1 MKLKLVATINK
12 NAINDPMNPVKL
24 PPQFWEVKPKI
35 DELASTLTFEQIK
48 EIVEVGAKELKEK
61 HGISITQEEINQ
73 IIDEL
78 KDFKTAGLTDRVDR
92 IVSRVVYVLMFLMG
106 VIAHAKGQA
115 KFAPGSS
122 INEMQLGL
130 FQQISGIGLITVSA
144 LTAYLLEYWFKKDK
158 K

>member
-24 PPQFWEVKPKI
+24 PPQFWEVKSKI
-35 DELASTLTFEQIK
+35 DELASTLTLDQIK
-48 EIVEVGAKELKEK
+48 EIVEVGAKELKK
-61 HGISITQEEINQ
+61 QHGISITQEEINQ

-78 KDFKTAGLTDRVDR
+78 KDFKTAGLVDRVER

-106 VIAHAKGQA
+106 VITYAKGMKNQYE
-115 KFAPGSS
+115 FS
-122 INEMQLGL
+122 EMQLGL
-130 FQQISGIGLITVSA
+130 FQQISGLGLITVSA
-144 LTAYLLEYWFKKDK
+144 LTASLLEYWFKKDK

>member
-35 DELASTLTFEQIK
+35 DELASTLTLDQIK

-61 HGISITQEEINQ
+61 HGISITQEEINE

-78 KDFKTAGLTDRVDR
+78 KDFKTAGLVDRVER

-106 VIAHAKGQA
+106 VITYAKGMKNQYE
-115 KFAPGSS
+115 FS
-122 INEMQLGL
+122 EMQLGL

-144 LTAYLLEYWFKKDK
+144 LTASLLEYWFKKDK

>member
-12 NAINDPMNPVKL
+12 NAVNDPMNPVKL

-35 DELASTLTFEQIK
+35 DELASTLTLDQIK

-61 HGISITQEEINQ
+61 HGISITQEEINE

-78 KDFKTAGLTDRVDR
+78 KDFKTAGLVDK
-92 IVSRVVYVLMFLMG
+92 IGSRVMYVLMFLMG
-106 VIAHAKGQA
+106 VVAFAKGHA
-115 KFAPGSS
+115 KFAPGST

-130 FQQISGIGLITVSA
+130 FQQISGIGFIAISA
-144 LTAYLLEYWFKKDK
+144 IVAYLVEFWSKKDK

>member
-24 PPQFWEVKPKI
+24 PPQFWEVKSKI
-35 DELASTLTFEQIK
+35 DELASTLTLDQIK
-48 EIVEVGAKELKEK
+48 EIVEVGAKELKK
-61 HGISITQEEINQ
+61 QHGISITQEEINQ

-92 IVSRVVYVLMFLMG
+92 IVSRVVYVIMFLMG
-106 VIAHAKGQA
+106 VITYAKGMKNQYE
-115 KFAPGSS
+115 FS
-122 INEMQLGL
+122 EMQLGL
-130 FQQISGIGLITVSA
+130 FQQISGLGLITVSA
-144 LTAYLLEYWFKKDK
+144 LTASLLEYWFKKDK